1 MKKNANVVG
10 DYTRD
15 QFYQVKRVC
24 TERDADCTNVCKSLI
39 DSISDDTL
47 LQSRPLGNQ
56 ASPLELNK

>member
-1 MKKNANVVG
+1 VVG

-15 QFYQVKRVC
+15 QFYQVKEFVQNVMRTVP
-24 TERDADCTNVCKSLI
+24 NVCKSLI